1 MRRDWE
7 ARRDELIVDVQ
18 LYLAFF
24 VATFIFMIIPGPN
37 VALIVANSV
46 AHGMRSGIFTV
57 AGTCSAMVV
66 QLALVGLGLAGATT
80 VLGDWIAWLR
90 WLGIFYLIYLGVKQW
105 SAPAANAPGNT
116 RLAGRAGSAY
126 GRGFL
131 VSLINPQTLV
141 FYAAFFPQFV
151 KTNQPVAAQ
160 MLIFGATFVWLAF
173 LVDGSWAV
181 AVGMTR
187 FKMTSNDAVRNRVSG
202 ALLVVVALALALART
217 R

>member
-1 MRRDWE
+1 MD
-7 ARRDELIVDVQ
+7 LQ

-24 VATFIFMIIPGPN
+24 LATFVFMIIPGPN
-37 VALIVANSV
+37 VALIVANSM

-57 AGTCSAMVV
+57 LGTCSAMVV
-66 QLALVGLGLAGATT
+66 QLVLVGVGIAGAAS
-80 VLGDWIAWLR
+80 VLGDWIGWLR

-105 SAPAANAPGNT
+105 SAPAAADGSGSV
-116 RLAGRAGSAY
+116 RFSSLAGSAY
-126 GRGFL
+126 ARGFL

-151 KTNQPVAAQ
+151 KTDQPVMAQ
-160 MLIFGATFVWLAF
+160 MLVFGATFVWLAL

-181 AVGMTR
+181 AVGLAR
-187 FKMTSNDAVRNRVSG
+187 FKMASSDAVRSRVSG
-202 ALLVVVALALALART
+202 ALLIVVAVALALART